1 MLSQSINSAVQF
13 SSVELVR
20 QMILD
25 QSKNIITSESQKFK
39 AQNSNFFLQLNQAK
53 LKSKI
58 VISIIV
64 IAIVMSFFSRCLIV

>member
-25 QSKNIITSESQKFK
+25 QSKNIITSESPKFK
-39 AQNSNFFLQLNQAK
+39 TQNSNFFLQLNQAK

-64 IAIVMSFFSRCLIV
+64 IAIVMSFFF